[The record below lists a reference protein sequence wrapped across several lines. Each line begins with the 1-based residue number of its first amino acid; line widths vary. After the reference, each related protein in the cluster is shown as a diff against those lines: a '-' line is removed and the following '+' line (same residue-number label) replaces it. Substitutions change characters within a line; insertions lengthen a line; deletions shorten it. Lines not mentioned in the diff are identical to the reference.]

1 MHEFPAGTCV
11 MNSGDK
17 ITDESM
23 VYFIDTGSADV
34 FIEGKGAHRQE
45 DSNSS
50 HPAVPEA
57 SGCTPH
63 ITQLTSGSPDI
74 FVNGKPLA
82 RVGDSYGCGIEL
94 TSGASNVS
102 AN

>member
-1 MHEFPAGTCV
+1 MPKACR
-11 MNSGDK
+11 
-17 ITDESM
+17 ITDLITIHECG
-23 VYFIDTGSADV
+23 VIPTALTGSADV

-63 ITQLTSGSPDI
+63 ITQLASGSPDI